1 MMPII
6 INRTEAPIGALIF
19 LHGLGADGFNLKD
32 IFARPQFNK
41 IRFILPHAPYQP
53 VTINQGFEM
62 RAWYDLYDLSLKK
75 DEDELGMERSSLII
89 QKLIEEQ
96 ISLGIPSEKI
106 IIGGFSQGAA
116 MSFYLG
122 LKYHKKL
129 GGIAALSGYL
139 PLKEKLTDPIKN
151 ELINMPIFMAH
162 GTYDPVVVLE
172 RAQASYVAL
181 EKMGYSVDWNEYPME
196 HSVNHEELMDIS
208 RFLQQVLKTT

>member
-1 MMPII
+1 MMPIV
-6 INRTEAPIGALIF
+6 INSTEAPIGAVIF
-19 LHGLGADGFNLKD
+19 LHGLGADGFNLKN
-32 IFARPQFNK
+32 IFIRPQFNK
-41 IRFILPHAPYQP
+41 IRFILPHAPYRP

-62 RAWYDLYDLSLKK
+62 RAWYDLYDLSLEK

-89 QKLIEEQ
+89 QKLIENQ
-96 ISLGIPSEKI
+96 ISLGIPPQKI

-162 GTYDPVVVLE
+162 GLYDNVIDIQI
-172 RAQASYVAL
+172 ADNSYKKLLKKCNSAIF
-181 EKMGYSVDWNEYPME
+181 EKYPIG
-196 HSVNHEELMDIS
+196 HEICEEEINDLSI
-208 RFLQQVLKTT
+208 FLNQSLN

>member
-6 INRTEAPIGALIF
+6 INSTEAPIGAVIF

-62 RAWYDLYDLSLKK
+62 RAWYDLSLKK

-139 PLKEKLTDPIKN
+139 PLQEKLTDPIKN

-162 GTYDPVVVLE
+162 GLYDNVIDIQI
-172 RAQASYVAL
+172 AGNSYKKLLKKFNSAIF
-181 EKMGYSVDWNEYPME
+181 EKYPIGHE
-196 HSVNHEELMDIS
+196 ICEKEIDDLSIFLNHSLN
-208 RFLQQVLKTT
+208 

>member
-6 INRTEAPIGALIF
+6 INSTTAPIGAVIF

-75 DEDELGMERSSLII
+75 DEDEDELGMERSSLII

-139 PLKEKLTDPIKN
+139 PLKEKLTGPIKK

-162 GTYDPVVVLE
+162 GLYDNVIDIQI
-172 RAQASYVAL
+172 ADNSYKKLLKKFNSAIF
-181 EKMGYSVDWNEYPME
+181 EKYPIGHE
-196 HSVNHEELMDIS
+196 ICEKEIDDLSIFLNHSLS
-208 RFLQQVLKTT
+208 

>member
-6 INRTEAPIGALIF
+6 INSTEAPIGAVIF
-19 LHGLGADGFNLKD
+19 LHGLGADGFTLKV

-53 VTINQGFEM
+53 VTINQGFEL
-62 RAWYDLYDLSLKK
+62 RAWYALYDLSLKK
-75 DEDELGMERSSLII
+75 DEDALVMERSSLII

-129 GGIAALSGYL
+129 GVIASLSGYL
-139 PLKEKLTDPIKN
+139 PFREKLRDPIKN
-151 ELINMPIFMAH
+151 
-162 GTYDPVVVLE
+162 
-172 RAQASYVAL
+172 
-181 EKMGYSVDWNEYPME
+181 
-196 HSVNHEELMDIS
+196 
-208 RFLQQVLKTT
+208 

>member
-6 INRTEAPIGALIF
+6 INSTTAPIGAVIF

-41 IRFILPHAPYQP
+41 IRFILPHAPHQP

-62 RAWYDLYDLSLKK
+62 RAWYDLSDLSLKK
-75 DEDELGMERSSLII
+75 DEDEDELGMERSSLII

-116 MSFYLG
+116 MSFYIG

-139 PLKEKLTDPIKN
+139 PLKEKLTGPIKK

-162 GTYDPVVVLE
+162 GLYDNVIDIQI
-172 RAQASYVAL
+172 ADNSYKKLLKKFNCAIF
-181 EKMGYSVDWNEYPME
+181 EKYLIGHEICEKEIDDLSIFLN
-196 HSVNHEELMDIS
+196 HSLN
-208 RFLQQVLKTT
+208 